1 MDHRILMRRI
11 RIVLI
16 ALLALLAA
24 PSVVRAQ
31 ADTGAATTTYQ
42 PAPAGAA
49 SAHPAREAA
58 PRSLRAYWHV
68 FIAFAIAWVLLFG
81 YVVMI
86 ARRSRRLEEQLDGL
100 ARH

>member
-1 MDHRILMRRI
+1 MRHI

-24 PSVVRAQ
+24 PSATRAQ
-31 ADTGAATTTYQ
+31 VDTGAATTTYQ

-49 SAHPAREAA
+49 AALPARETP

-81 YVVMI
+81 YVVLI

-100 ARH
+100 ARP

>member
-1 MDHRILMRRI
+1 MRRI
-11 RIVLI
+11 RILLL

-24 PSVVRAQ
+24 PHAAPAQ

-42 PAPAGAA
+42 PAPAGAG
-49 SAHPAREAA
+49 SALPAREAP

-68 FIAFAIAWVLLFG
+68 FIAFAIAWGLLFG

-100 ARH
+100 SRP

>member
-1 MDHRILMRRI
+1 MRRI

-16 ALLALLAA
+16 AFLTVLAA
-24 PSVVRAQ
+24 PSAAQ
-31 ADTGAATTTYQ
+31 VQPDTGAATTTYQ
-42 PAPAGAA
+42 PAAAGAA
-49 SAHPAREAA
+49 SALPAREAP

-81 YVVMI
+81 YVVLI

-100 ARH
+100 ARP

>member
-1 MDHRILMRRI
+1 MRRI

-24 PSVVRAQ
+24 PSAARAQ

-42 PAPAGAA
+42 PAPVGAA
-49 SAHPAREAA
+49 SALPAREAP

-68 FIAFAIAWVLLFG
+68 FIAFAIAWGLLFG
-81 YVVMI
+81 YVVLI

-100 ARH
+100 SRP

>member
-1 MDHRILMRRI
+1 MRRI

-24 PSVVRAQ
+24 PSTARAQ

-42 PAPAGAA
+42 PASPGAA
-49 SAHPAREAA
+49 SALPAREAA

-68 FIAFAIAWVLLFG
+68 FIAFAIAWGLLFG
-81 YVVMI
+81 YVVLI

-100 ARH
+100 SPP

>member
-1 MDHRILMRRI
+1 MRRI

-24 PSVVRAQ
+24 PSVARAQ
-31 ADTGAATTTYQ
+31 ADTGAATTTYE

-49 SAHPAREAA
+49 STLPAREAP

-68 FIAFAIAWVLLFG
+68 FIAFAIAWGLLFG
-81 YVVMI
+81 YVVLI

-100 ARH
+100 ARP

>member
-1 MDHRILMRRI
+1 MRRI

-24 PSVVRAQ
+24 PSAARAQ

-42 PAPAGAA
+42 PAPVGGA
-49 SAHPAREAA
+49 SALPAREAP

-81 YVVMI
+81 YVVLI

-100 ARH
+100 ARP